1 MKVVVDNLESVEPQ
15 AETRRV
21 DLVTKRGAR
30 AYVTTYLLSS
40 PSRIMPVVVI
50 GHGRVEGKVGLK
62 ALLCESKEIPPATSA
77 WSAPQRCI
85 LRSTDESLLMWV
97 LGPTRDRGEAGALD
111 PTAVTGLIFR

>member
-21 DLVTKRGAR
+21 ELVTKRGAR

-40 PSRIMPVVVI
+40 PARVVPVVVI

-62 ALLCESKEIPPATSA
+62 ALLCVSKKYPP
-77 WSAPQRCI
+77 Q
-85 LRSTDESLLMWV
+85 LV
-97 LGPTRDRGEAGALD
+97 LGALHKGVSCGVPTKA
-111 PTAVTGLIFR
+111 F